1 MNNLNQKPSDQ
12 KINRVANIQFPGQ
25 FLTLY
30 YLWESQKNT
39 PSFLTSHT
47 YTYLQFLLIV
57 LLMVEWKSCCS
68 TSSHFLW
75 AGFSLTATSC
85 WASLQD
91 VYLPGACGG
100 VSALGSKHLM
110 FSLAPAGGQGADGS
124 QYARVCWFD
133 AGSFPW
139 WRPWG
144 WW

>member
-57 LLMVEWKSCCS
+57 LLMVE
-68 TSSHFLW
+68 
-75 AGFSLTATSC
+75 
-85 WASLQD
+85 
-91 VYLPGACGG
+91 
-100 VSALGSKHLM
+100 
-110 FSLAPAGGQGADGS
+110 
-124 QYARVCWFD
+124 
-133 AGSFPW
+133 
-139 WRPWG
+139 
-144 WW
+144 